1 MCFEP
6 SKHHAIKKWQSP
18 RQEIQK
24 LFKQTFEASIKTFCR
39 KWEGEALTKSL
50 FNFRLLAK
58 YQNKYYHENL
68 N

>member
-18 RQEIQK
+18 SQEIQR

-39 KWEGEALTKSL
+39 KCEGEALTK
-50 FNFRLLAK
+50 
-58 YQNKYYHENL
+58 
-68 N
+68 